1 MTHTTSPL
9 TTKPGKTAARLL
21 RKLATALRRLL
32 CTTVTFES
40 FRLYF

>member
-1 MTHTTSPL
+1 MTHTAFPTA
-9 TTKPGKTAARLL
+9 TNAGKTAARLL

-32 CTTVTFES
+32 CTTANFES